1 MDKVKAKIFKTITK
15 WKKKNDTD
23 NSNPDVNDP
32 LYENTS
38 SLIPSLPT
46 PPIPKRT
53 QKKLAT
59 GKTLKNHAIDDFPL
73 QHVSSNRR
81 MEDLDDEEYGY
92 TTNVIIKKQKEK
104 EICLEDTFMDAG
116 NLDPY
121 KEESHNPMINRFFF
135 GERLSF
141 EEIRQDLNKASPTDT
156 QYLKK
161 FIHLLQSLKTKNKIT
176 DIFNF
181 LTCKSRHIKNLCI
194 QEITE
199 MILVIDHTQFS
210 GDDLRNL
217 YEIGTDNL
225 FATITETRSTF
236 SIFQPLIRLGIVF
249 NCFIFLEAIK
259 AKNDWVS
266 CIRRVEST
274 IQSKY
279 KRGLENG
286 DSDVRVFVK
295 TAKCIFDLDKK
306 NLDYSLLFPEDVDDF
321 LPELKKKRQWH
332 LH

>member
-1 MDKVKAKIFKTITK
+1 MHFDFAGRYK
-15 WKKKNDTD
+15 
-23 NSNPDVNDP
+23 
-32 LYENTS
+32 
-38 SLIPSLPT
+38 SLS
-46 PPIPKRT
+46 
-53 QKKLAT
+53 
-59 GKTLKNHAIDDFPL
+59 
-73 QHVSSNRR
+73 V
-81 MEDLDDEEYGY
+81 
-92 TTNVIIKKQKEK
+92 
-104 EICLEDTFMDAG
+104 
-116 NLDPY
+116 
-121 KEESHNPMINRFFF
+121 
-135 GERLSF
+135 
-141 EEIRQDLNKASPTDT
+141 EEIRQDLNKASPKDT
-156 QYLKK
+156 KYLKK

-225 FATITETRSTF
+225 FATITETHSTF

-249 NCFIFLEAIK
+249 NCFIFLETIK
-259 AKNDWVS
+259 AKNDWIS

-279 KRGLENG
+279 KRVIENG

-295 TAKCIFDLDKK
+295 TAKCIFDLEKK

-321 LPELKKKRQWH
+321 LPEMKKTDKGIYIEGLSVLFH
-332 LH
+332 TGNLVLFNYILELIF